1 MKEILTNEIPE
12 EENIIEQKGF
22 KSIKD
27 EDVYAS
33 IRSRKADEE

>member
-1 MKEILTNEIPE
+1 MKYME

-22 KSIKD
+22 KSIKE

-33 IRSRKADEE
+33 MQHEEAEERNGS